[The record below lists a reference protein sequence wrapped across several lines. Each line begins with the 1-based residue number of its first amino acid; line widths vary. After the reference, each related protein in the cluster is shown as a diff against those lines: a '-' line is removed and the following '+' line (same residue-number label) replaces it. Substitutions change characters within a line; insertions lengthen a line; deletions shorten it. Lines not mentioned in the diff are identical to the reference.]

1 MRTSRALSML
11 LLWALLLSVVSAS
24 SSSSS
29 LSSSVVSNDAP
40 CDPHYERRNA
50 STGHCD
56 CREGFSGFG
65 CRMCTASG
73 ALGLSGD
80 VCSSVFGSDYSCVTG
95 LSYDAHAAIKTYG
108 CTLST
113 DLQALFPDGALDVRC
128 DRNESGIANCS
139 AAVFKAKETVHSV
152 HVIDCNITNC
162 AFATGEADGQCANI
176 DCKCGPQCSSM
187 TKALV
192 ETALSGKP
200 AKIEVTNKTELSIV
214 IEGSPIPLS
223 ATCTASAC
231 ERTESGGSSTSG
243 SGGGGGSSGG
253 ISGLWLAILG

>member
-1 MRTSRALSML
+1 
-11 LLWALLLSVVSAS
+11 
-24 SSSSS
+24 
-29 LSSSVVSNDAP
+29 
-40 CDPHYERRNA
+40 
-50 STGHCD
+50 
-56 CREGFSGFG
+56 
-65 CRMCTASG
+65 MCTPSG
-73 ALGLSGD
+73 ASESNGD
-80 VCSSVFGSDYSCVTG
+80 ICSSTFGGDYLCATG
-95 LSYDAHAAIKTYG
+95 LSYDAHASIKTYG

-128 DRNESGIANCS
+128 DRNEDGVANCL

-152 HVIDCNITNC
+152 HVIDCNITQC
-162 AFATGEADGQCANI
+162 AFATGKANGECANI

-231 ERTESGGSSTSG
+231 ERTGSGGSSASG
-243 SGGGGGSSGG
+243 SSSGGGSSGASIRRG
-253 ISGLWLAILG
+253 QNEDVEAEILKLTSGSV